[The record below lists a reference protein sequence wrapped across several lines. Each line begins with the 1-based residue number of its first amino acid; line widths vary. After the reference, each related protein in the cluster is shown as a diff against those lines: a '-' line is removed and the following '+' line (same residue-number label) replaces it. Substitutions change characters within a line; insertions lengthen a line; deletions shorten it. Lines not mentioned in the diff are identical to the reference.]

1 MPSLENF
8 RALQAFLWCSRF
20 ISSLF
25 SPVVEYVCLKMNCW
39 YINVL
44 VKMSSWEVIYLKKKH
59 HSCVFFTPNFNDD
72 QNTCNNTWI
81 KSIYN
86 EYYHKPWDILFFF
99 HVYFNSFF
107 NVYINVIS
115 TALLKIQCDVHFP
128 SVIWKLKM
136 YPVSDHTFSLHFKLQ
151 SILSCLFMEPSFSLI
166 TKQKTKHIQSNETSC
181 NKLPTYYSLF
191 IKLLLTS
198 SHFLQCVL
206 QQ

>member
-1 MPSLENF
+1 MGGDLLE
-8 RALQAFLWCSRF
+8 
-20 ISSLF
+20 
-25 SPVVEYVCLKMNCW
+25 
-39 YINVL
+39 
-44 VKMSSWEVIYLKKKH
+44 KKH
-59 HSCVFFTPNFNDD
+59 HSCVFFFTSNLNDD

-86 EYYHKPWDILFFF
+86 EYYHKPWDILFSF
-99 HVYFNSFF
+99 HVYFNSFL

-181 NKLPTYYSLF
+181 NKLPTYYIACLLSSYLHRHISSNVSCSNNLTIWMEANIYYQIIKLQIFWLF
-191 IKLLLTS
+191 IIW
-198 SHFLQCVL
+198 VL
-206 QQ
+206 KNENR

>member
-39 YINVL
+39 YINIL
-44 VKMSSWEVIYLKKKH
+44 VKMSSWEVIYLKKNTI
-59 HSCVFFTPNFNDD
+59 VVFFFTPNFNDD

-128 SVIWKLKM
+128 SVIWKCIQWVTIHFHCILNYKVF
-136 YPVSDHTFSLHFKLQ
+136 YHVYSWNLHFR
-151 SILSCLFMEPSFSLI
+151 
-166 TKQKTKHIQSNETSC
+166 
-181 NKLPTYYSLF
+181 
-191 IKLLLTS
+191 
-198 SHFLQCVL
+198 
-206 QQ
+206 